1 MNQQP
6 PMSWYNEET
15 RKKGRIKKLFLTG
28 STEFLGF
35 IFSLF
40 PDERVKG
47 NSAFA
52 ERIFSADRR
61 RLRRYNIHMISGNID
76 AFIDSFY
83 FLRHL

>member
-6 PMSWYNEET
+6 PLSWYNEET
-15 RKKGRIKKLFLTG
+15 PKKGPNKKIFLTG
-28 STEFLGF
+28 STGFLGF

-47 NSAFA
+47 NPAFG

-76 AFIDSFY
+76 AFTDSF
-83 FLRHL
+83 